1 MFSSVKSSV
10 VTIILL
16 LVVSLTAVVMGFV
29 LIEYE
34 KLYSDVVEDN
44 LSGLSQNF
52 SQELLPILTSTQSE
66 KAKQISIKDT
76 LMNLDAYKSVFEAKV
91 FGIDTTIIQSY
102 VGPAGKQDI
111 LRLNKI
117 DQIDM
122 PLTDDG
128 IKIAN
133 GFMFATKRIGESP
146 FALGYIQ
153 VVVDLQGPLS
163 ASKLN
168 LLSQTLSTILIA
180 TAVVMTI
187 AILLLNRLL
196 QPLSRL
202 SSFTKQIDSAKNYS
216 LRFSAAGNNEVVLLG
231 KNINSML
238 DTINLELEKN
248 KSHTKT
254 LEAQQETMTKL
265 ANYDALT
272 GLPNRQ
278 FIMDTLRYKLAEA
291 RRNNHDVALLFFDLD
306 GFKSINDSLGHE
318 AGDHVLVEVAKRVND
333 LMRDGDLVSRLGGDE
348 FLIVPESEPT
358 QSELTVICQRILQT
372 VDQPIMIKGVELRV
386 GLSIGIAKAIDVNYD
401 LTDLVGN
408 ADVAMYRSKTNGRG
422 TYTMFSSDLIEDY
435 KRKLLITNSIARA
448 IEEQEFTLY
457 YQAKIN
463 RDGLLMGFEALIRW
477 LHPSL
482 GMISPGEFIPIAEH
496 SGKVHVI
503 SRWVITQVCKEMQ
516 VIQTLTNRDLRISLN
531 LSAHD
536 LHAADLY
543 DFVKKEIDHYC
554 INPKLLEFEITES
567 AYLESFQSSNE
578 CLKKFGDFGC
588 SIALDDF
595 GTGYSSLS
603 YLTQIKIDT
612 LKIDQQFVKEIDY
625 SSRSR
630 LVTSTII
637 DLAKSLNL
645 TICAEGIE
653 SRIQQAYLTELGCDY
668 YQGFLYSKPLP
679 LEDLFAVDFNFTVE
693 FVEDSEVNLTKVEN
707 VYTF

>member
-163 ASKLN
+163 ASKLS

-422 TYTMFSSDLIEDY
+422 TYTMFSSDLIED
-435 KRKLLITNSIARA
+435 
-448 IEEQEFTLY
+448 
-457 YQAKIN
+457 
-463 RDGLLMGFEALIRW
+463 
-477 LHPSL
+477 
-482 GMISPGEFIPIAEH
+482 
-496 SGKVHVI
+496 
-503 SRWVITQVCKEMQ
+503 
-516 VIQTLTNRDLRISLN
+516 
-531 LSAHD
+531 
-536 LHAADLY
+536 
-543 DFVKKEIDHYC
+543 
-554 INPKLLEFEITES
+554 
-567 AYLESFQSSNE
+567 
-578 CLKKFGDFGC
+578 
-588 SIALDDF
+588 
-595 GTGYSSLS
+595 
-603 YLTQIKIDT
+603 
-612 LKIDQQFVKEIDY
+612 
-625 SSRSR
+625 
-630 LVTSTII
+630 
-637 DLAKSLNL
+637 
-645 TICAEGIE
+645 
-653 SRIQQAYLTELGCDY
+653 
-668 YQGFLYSKPLP
+668 
-679 LEDLFAVDFNFTVE
+679 
-693 FVEDSEVNLTKVEN
+693 
-707 VYTF
+707 

>member
-1 MFSSVKSSV
+1 MFCSVKSSV
-10 VTIILL
+10 VAIILL
-16 LVVSLTAVVMGFV
+16 LVVSLTSVVMGFV

-34 KLYSDVVEDN
+34 QLYADVVEDN
-44 LSGLSQNF
+44 LTGLSQNV
-52 SQELLPILTSTQSE
+52 SQELLPILTSTQSD
-66 KAKQISIKDT
+66 KAKQVSIKNV
-76 LMNLDAYKSVFEAKV
+76 LMPLDAYDSVFQAQV
-91 FGIDTTIIQSY
+91 FGIDTKLIKHY
-102 VGPAGKQDI
+102 VGPAGKKDI
-111 LRLNKI
+111 LRLN
-117 DQIDM
+117 QISQVDI
-122 PLTDDG
+122 PLMEEG
-128 IKIAN
+128 IRIAD
-133 GFMFATKRIGESP
+133 GFMFATKKIGESP
-146 FALGYIQ
+146 FALGYLQ
-153 VVVDLQGPLS
+153 LVFDLHGPLS
-163 ASKLN
+163 ASKFS
-168 LLSQTLSTILIA
+168 LLSRTLSTILIA
-180 TAVVMTI
+180 TVVVMTI

-216 LRFSAAGNNEVVLLG
+216 LRFSAPGKNEVALLG

-272 GLPNRQ
+272 SLPNRQ
-278 FIMDTLRYKLAEA
+278 FIMDTLRFKLAEA
-291 RRNNHDVALLFFDLD
+291 KRNQHDVALLFFDLD

-318 AGDHVLVEVAKRVND
+318 AGDHVLVEVAKRVNN

-348 FLIVPESEPT
+348 FLIVPNAEPSEA
-358 QSELTVICQRILQT
+358 ELTGICQRILET
-372 VDQPIMIKGVELRV
+372 VDQPILMKGVELRV
-386 GLSIGIAKAIDVNYD
+386 GLSIGIAKAIDANYD
-401 LTDLVGN
+401 LTDLVSN
-408 ADVAMYRSKTNGRG
+408 ADVAMYRSKSNGRG

-435 KRKLLITNSIARA
+435 KRKLLITNSIAKA

-463 RDGLLMGFEALIRW
+463 RDGILMGFEALIRW
-477 LHPSL
+477 VHPSL
-482 GMISPGEFIPIAEH
+482 GMISPGEFIPIAEQ
-496 SGKVHVI
+496 SGKVPVI
-503 SRWVITQVCKEMQ
+503 SRWVIAQVCKEMA
-516 VIQTLTNRDLRISLN
+516 VIQTLTDRDLRISLN

-543 DFVKKEIDHYC
+543 DFVKAQIDHHG
-554 INPKLLEFEITES
+554 INPSLLEFEVTES

-578 CLKKFGDFGC
+578 CLKQFGDLGC

-653 SRIQQAYLTELGCDY
+653 SRIQQSYLTELGCDY
-668 YQGFLYSKPLP
+668 YQGYLYSKPIP
-679 LEDLFAVDFNFTVE
+679 LADLFEVDFNFTRE
-693 FVEDSEVNLTKVEN
+693 FAEESDVSLRKAEN
-707 VYTF
+707 VYSF